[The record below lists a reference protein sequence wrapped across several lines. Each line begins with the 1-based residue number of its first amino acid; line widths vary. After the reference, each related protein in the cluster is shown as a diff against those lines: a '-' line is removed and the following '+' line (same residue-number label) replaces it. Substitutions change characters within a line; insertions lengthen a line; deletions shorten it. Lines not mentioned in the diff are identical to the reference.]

1 MGFLIDAVVHRDEAV
16 CCESSETDKARIA
29 LLQMIIWL
37 SIYRPHLGRRQTL
50 CRFVVDGVDSQA

>member
-37 SIYRPHLGRRQTL
+37 SIYRPHLMTMAGSMQA
-50 CRFVVDGVDSQA
+50 CR